1 MDVESPPQPPAPQQ
15 TTSAP
20 AAVPAIEIKSERRR
34 TYRLSWPSWMLR
46 VVIESFFI
54 VLSILAALAV
64 DNWSEDKRHQELAN
78 QSLRIFERELR
89 QNLARIE
96 DVAPYHSGLRSV
108 VAEALAN
115 PEQAADMRSIVE
127 GLKPTVL
134 LNTAWQTALA
144 TGALTHIDVETVS
157 ALSLTYSIQER
168 FREHARTALPRI
180 NIAGDPPPAELE
192 RMVYQTYAYLNDLV
206 TGEQELRGVYEQAIE
221 LIKGRIRDPVGET
234 EVRDS
239 ARDSL

>member
-1 MDVESPPQPPAPQQ
+1 
-15 TTSAP
+15 
-20 AAVPAIEIKSERRR
+20 
-34 TYRLSWPSWMLR
+34 MLR

-64 DNWSEDKRHQELAN
+64 DNWSEAKRHQELAH

-108 VAEALAN
+108 VAEAMAN
-115 PEQAADMRSIVE
+115 PGQAPDMRSIVE

-168 FREHARTALPRI
+168 FREHARSALPRI
-180 NIAGDPPPAELE
+180 SIAGELPPDEME
-192 RMVYQTYAYLNDLV
+192 RTVYQTYAYLNDLV
-206 TGEQELRGVYEQAIE
+206 AGEQELRGVYEQAIE
-221 LIKGRIRDPVGET
+221 MIRNSIRGPAGE
-234 EVRDS
+234 EGVRDS